1 MVLRDGCQDFRSG
14 EPIDVAKFFDENV
27 DIHHIFPKAWC
38 KGKVD
43 SARTESFV
51 NKTAI
56 AAKTNNIIGGKAP
69 SVYLQALE
77 SAASISEE
85 RMDEILRSHVIE
97 PVALRLDD
105 FDEFFKLRTEELLGR
120 IENAM
125 GKPIP
130 RDRIDPINDAEFTDD
145 EEAA

>member
-1 MVLRDGCQDFRSG
+1 M
-14 EPIDVAKFFDENV
+14 
-27 DIHHIFPKAWC
+27 
-38 KGKVD
+38 
-43 SARTESFV
+43 
-51 NKTAI
+51 
-56 AAKTNNIIGGKAP
+56 
-69 SVYLQALE
+69 E

-97 PVALRLDD
+97 PVALRLDE

>member
-1 MVLRDGCQDFRSG
+1 M
-14 EPIDVAKFFDENV
+14 AKFFDENV

-56 AAKTNNIIGGKAP
+56 AAKTNTIIGGKAP
-69 SVYLQALE
+69 SVYLQALQ

-105 FDEFFKLRTEELLGR
+105 FDEFFKLRAEELLGR